1 MVIDEAFR
9 PRLRPVEPHWI
20 VQDGQ
25 PVLVLRDRLGI
36 SEKIVAVPGPL
47 ATLLALCDGRR
58 TVNELRLAFELRTG
72 IPLSPTRLRQILA
85 QLDEALLLD
94 SPRFAAACAAAL
106 AEYRAAP
113 YRPPALA
120 GTVYPAEPTTAA
132 TALAAYATQP
142 QVGALP
148 VDPAVPQWTG
158 EALPGQL
165 CGIISPHIDYQRG
178 GPLYAR
184 LWQAAAP
191 ALAEAEVAVVF
202 GTDHCG
208 GPGQVTLTRQSYAT
222 PWGVLPTDR
231 ETVET
236 LATVLGEEA
245 FAEELHHRK
254 EHSVELAVVWLHYA
268 RQGRPLPLVPILCGS
283 FHPYTEGE
291 AEAAAE
297 PRFARLIETLT
308 RCLAGRR
315 AVVVAAADLAH
326 VGPAFGDPHPLT
338 LAERRALRQADMA
351 LLGAIGAGDPEAF
364 LGVIRAGRDRYRI
377 CGLPP
382 IYLALRLLAG
392 RARGL
397 VTGYAHCPADAQNGS
412 VVSIAGVLLVA

>member
-1 MVIDEAFR
+1 MVTTAAGMAVASRGQPDPARLAWTLLGAVLLGTALVSLTGFWLVR
-9 PRLRPVEPHWI
+9 RGLRP
-20 VQDGQ
+20 
-25 PVLVLRDRLGI
+25 L
-36 SEKIVAVPGPL
+36 K
-47 ATLLALCDGRR
+47 
-58 TVNELRLAFELRTG
+58 
-72 IPLSPTRLRQILA
+72 
-85 QLDEALLLD
+85 
-94 SPRFAAACAAAL
+94 AL
-106 AEYRAAP
+106 AER
-113 YRPPALA
+113 
-120 GTVYPAEPTTAA
+120 TAA
-132 TALAAYATQP
+132 MAPDRPNEPIDAL
-142 QVGALP
+142 
-148 VDPAVPQWTG
+148 
-158 EALPGQL
+158 
-165 CGIISPHIDYQRG
+165 
-178 GPLYAR
+178 
-184 LWQAAAP
+184 
-191 ALAEAEVAVVF
+191 
-202 GTDHCG
+202 
-208 GPGQVTLTRQSYAT
+208 
-222 PWGVLPTDR
+222 
-231 ETVET
+231 
-236 LATVLGEEA
+236 A

-364 LGVIRAGRDRYRI
+364 LGMIRAGRDRYRI